1 MTAHQI
7 AWCSESFSSLISK
20 DRRQGLGARD
30 QEVRSS
36 GPPTPDPQHPSMVQ
50 AKKALAKKTRT
61 RKARA
66 VSSGRSTDYQN
77 FIGGRWVP
85 SRSGEWIE
93 NRNPADVRDVVGRF
107 PLSTKEDVDA
117 AVMAAGEAFNHWRRT
132 PAPRRAEILFRL
144 GEILIRDKEKYTA
157 DMTREM
163 GKVLKEAGGD
173 VQEAIDCTYYAAG
186 EGRRL
191 HGFTTP
197 AEMPNKFAM
206 CVRQPVGL
214 CGLITPWN
222 FPMAIPSWKL
232 MPALVCGNT
241 VVIKPAEET
250 PLSTYNLVKACE
262 EAGVPP
268 GVVNLVMGRGSVV
281 GTRMTSHPSLRLISM
296 TGSTETGRV
305 IASAC
310 AERNAICSLEMGG
323 KNAIIIMDDAD
334 IDNAIEGAVWGA
346 FGTSGQRCTAS
357 SRLIVH
363 KRVYLQFVKK
373 LAERAKA
380 LRVGNGADPQ
390 TDVGPVVN
398 EDAVH
403 KIMDYIDI
411 GQNEDGATLACGGH
425 HLTKGDYA
433 RGYFIAPTVF
443 TDVTPDMRVAQEEIF
458 GPVTSVIPT
467 NSLDEAIEIAN
478 GVRYGLS
485 AAIYTQDVNRAFH
498 AMNETYTGIFYVNAS
513 TIGAEVHLP
522 FGGTKATGNGHR
534 EAGTQVLDIFSE
546 WKSVYFD
553 YSGKLQR
560 AQIDEVEV

>member
-1 MTAHQI
+1 MA
-7 AWCSESFSSLISK
+7 
-20 DRRQGLGARD
+20 
-30 QEVRSS
+30 
-36 GPPTPDPQHPSMVQ
+36 Q
-50 AKKALAKKTRT
+50 AKKALAKKSRNAARATKRT
-61 RKARA
+61 RSK
-66 VSSGRSTDYQN
+66 TYHN
-77 FIGGRWVP
+77 FISGRWVP
-85 SRSGEWIE
+85 SKSGQWLE
-93 NRNPADVRDVVGRF
+93 NRNPADTRDLIGRF
-107 PLSTKEDVDA
+107 PLSISDDVSA
-117 AVMAAGEAFNHWRRT
+117 AISAAATAFDGWRRT
-132 PAPRRAEILFRL
+132 PAPRRAEILFRV

-206 CVRQPVGL
+206 CVRQPIGA

-232 MPALVCGNT
+232 IPALVCGNT
-241 VVIKPAEET
+241 VVIKPAEDT

-268 GVVNLVMGRGSVV
+268 GVVNLVTGYGETV
-281 GTRMTSHPSLRLISM
+281 GAGITGHPSLRLISF
-296 TGSTETGRV
+296 TGSTDTGRSV
-305 IASAC
+305 ASAC

-323 KNAIIIMDDAD
+323 KNAIIVLDDAD
-334 IDNAIEGAVWGA
+334 VDNAIEGAVWGA

-363 KRVYLQFVKK
+363 KKVYRQFTKK
-373 LAERAKA
+373 LVERAKA
-380 LRVGNGADPQ
+380 LRVGNGADRAVE
-390 TDVGPVVN
+390 VGPVIN
-398 EDAVH
+398 SEAVH
-403 KIMDYIDI
+403 KIMGYMDI
-411 GQNEDGATLACGGH
+411 GQTEDGATLACGGNR
-425 HLTKGDYA
+425 LTKGEYGH
-433 RGYFIAPTVF
+433 GYFIEPTVF
-443 TDVTPDMRVAQEEIF
+443 TDVTV

-467 NSLDEAIEIAN
+467 DSLDEAIEIAN

-498 AMNETYTGIFYVNAS
+498 AMNETYTGIFYVNSS

-546 WKSVYFD
+546 WKSVYVD

-560 AQIDEVEV
+560 AQIDTAEL

>member
-1 MTAHQI
+1 MAQ
-7 AWCSESFSSLISK
+7 SK
-20 DRRQGLGARD
+20 R
-30 QEVRSS
+30 
-36 GPPTPDPQHPSMVQ
+36 
-50 AKKALAKKTRT
+50 ALAKKVKSHKKSTRT
-61 RKARA
+61 R
-66 VSSGRSTDYQN
+66 VNSYQN
-77 FIGGRWVP
+77 FIGGRWV
-85 SRSGEWIE
+85 SSSSGEWIE
-93 NRNPADVRDVVGRF
+93 NRNPADTSDLIGRF
-107 PLSTKEDVDA
+107 PLSTSADVDKAVA
-117 AVMAAGEAFNHWRRT
+117 AAKEAFDTWRRT
-132 PAPRRAEILFRL
+132 PAPKRAEILFRV
-144 GEILIRDKEKYTA
+144 GEILIRDKEKYTR

-197 AEMPNKFAM
+197 AEMPNKFAACM
-206 CVRQPVGL
+206 RQPVGL

-241 VVIKPAEET
+241 VVIKPAEDT
-250 PLSTYNLVKACE
+250 PLSTYNLIKACE

-268 GVVNLVMGRGSVV
+268 GVVNLVTGYGETV
-281 GTRMTSHPSLRLISM
+281 GAAISGHRDLRLISF
-296 TGSTETGRV
+296 TGSTETGRTV
-305 IASAC
+305 AYAC

-334 IDNAIEGAVWGA
+334 VDNAVEGSVWGA

-363 KRVYLQFVKK
+363 KKVYKQFASK
-373 LAERAKA
+373 LVERTKA
-380 LRVGNGADPQ
+380 LRVGNGSDPKIE
-390 TDVGPVVN
+390 VGPVIN
-398 EDAVH
+398 QDAVD
-403 KIMDYIDI
+403 KILSYIDI
-411 GQNEDGATLACGGH
+411 GQNEDGATLACGGKQ
-425 HLTKGDYA
+425 LSKGDYA
-433 RGYFIAPTVF
+433 NGYYIEPTVF
-443 TDVTPDMRVAQEEIF
+443 TDVAPSMRIAQEEIF

-467 NSLDEAIEIAN
+467 NSLEQAIEIAN

-485 AAIYTQDVNRAFH
+485 AAIYTADVNRAFH
-498 AMNETYTGIFYVNAS
+498 AMEETYTGIFYVNSA

-546 WKSVYFD
+546 WKSVYVD
-553 YSGKLQR
+553 YSGRLQR
-560 AQIDEVEV
+560 AQIDNAKAIG

>member
-1 MTAHQI
+1 MA
-7 AWCSESFSSLISK
+7 
-20 DRRQGLGARD
+20 
-30 QEVRSS
+30 
-36 GPPTPDPQHPSMVQ
+36 Q
-50 AKKALAKKTRT
+50 AKKALAKKT
-61 RKARA
+61 KSSRA
-66 VSSGRSTDYQN
+66 VNKPDTFHNY
-77 FIGGRWVP
+77 IGGRWAP
-85 SRSGEWIE
+85 SSSGEWSE
-93 NRNPADVRDVVGRF
+93 NRNPADRRDLIGRF
-107 PLSTKEDVDA
+107 PVSTMDDVDQAVA
-117 AVMAAGEAFNHWRRT
+117 AARNAFDGWRLT
-132 PAPRRAEILFRL
+132 PAPKRAEILFRV
-144 GEILIRDKEKYTA
+144 GEILRRDKDRYTR

-173 VQEAIDCTYYAAG
+173 VQEAIDCTYHAAG

-197 AEMPNKFAM
+197 AEMPSKFAM

-334 IDNAIEGAVWGA
+334 IDNAVEGAVWGA

-363 KRVYLQFVKK
+363 RKVYREFSRK
-373 LAERAKA
+373 LIERAKA
-380 LRVGNGADPQ
+380 LRIGNGADPKV
-390 TDVGPVVN
+390 DVGPVIN
-398 EDAVH
+398 QEAVE
-403 KIMDYIDI
+403 KITSYIEL
-411 GQNEDGATLACGGH
+411 GQHQDGATLAGG
-425 HLTKGDYA
+425 G
-433 RGYFIAPTVF
+433 
-443 TDVTPDMRVAQEEIF
+443 
-458 GPVTSVIPT
+458 
-467 NSLDEAIEIAN
+467 
-478 GVRYGLS
+478 
-485 AAIYTQDVNRAFH
+485 
-498 AMNETYTGIFYVNAS
+498 
-513 TIGAEVHLP
+513 
-522 FGGTKATGNGHR
+522 
-534 EAGTQVLDIFSE
+534 
-546 WKSVYFD
+546 
-553 YSGKLQR
+553 
-560 AQIDEVEV
+560 

>member
-1 MTAHQI
+1 MA
-7 AWCSESFSSLISK
+7 
-20 DRRQGLGARD
+20 
-30 QEVRSS
+30 
-36 GPPTPDPQHPSMVQ
+36 Q
-50 AKKALAKKTRT
+50 AKKALAKKSRTAARATKRT
-61 RKARA
+61 RSR
-66 VSSGRSTDYQN
+66 TYHP

-85 SRSGEWIE
+85 SKSGQWIE
-93 NRNPADVRDVVGRF
+93 NRNPADTRDLLGRF
-107 PLSTKEDVDA
+107 PLSISDDVSA
-117 AVMAAGEAFNHWRRT
+117 AVSAAATAFDGWRRT
-132 PAPRRAEILFRL
+132 PAPRRAEILFRV

-186 EGRRL
+186 EGRRMN
-191 HGFTTP
+191 GFTTP

-206 CVRQPVGL
+206 CVRQPVGP

-232 MPALVCGNT
+232 IPALVCGNT
-241 VVIKPAEET
+241 VVIKPAEDT

-262 EAGVPP
+262 EAGIPP
-268 GVVNLVMGRGSVV
+268 GVVNLVTGYGETV
-281 GTRMTSHPSLRLISM
+281 GAGITGHPSLRLISF
-296 TGSTETGRV
+296 TGSTDTGRSV
-305 IASAC
+305 ASAC

-323 KNAIIIMDDAD
+323 KNAIIVLDDAD
-334 IDNAIEGAVWGA
+334 VDNAIEGAVWGA

-363 KRVYLQFVKK
+363 KKVYRQFTKK
-373 LAERAKA
+373 LVERAKA
-380 LRVGNGADPQ
+380 LRVGNGADPRVE
-390 TDVGPVVN
+390 VGPVIN
-398 EDAVH
+398 SEAVH
-403 KIMDYIDI
+403 KIMGYIDI
-411 GQNEDGATLACGGH
+411 GQHEDGATLACGGH
-425 HLTKGDYA
+425 HLTNGEY
-433 RGYFIAPTVF
+433 GHGFYIEPTVF

-467 NSLDEAIEIAN
+467 DSLDEAIEIAN

-498 AMNETYTGIFYVNAS
+498 AMNETYTGIFYVNSS

-546 WKSVYFD
+546 WKSIYVD

-560 AQIDEVEV
+560 AQIDNAIEDL